1 MSKDMPTKPKG
12 AETRL
17 CSLTYSKIAEWS
29 GLPARTLQQYA
40 ARGDFDRH
48 NLESVLTWVNAR
60 RASKGLP
67 MIGQPGEPANTVLE
81 PIKSPNVTLGA
92 AGDLQEWQPL
102 PIAPPASGGYNPLTG
117 EYDNG

>member
-1 MSKDMPTKPKG
+1 MAK
-12 AETRL
+12 TRGEKRL
-17 CSLTYSKIAEWS
+17 GSITYSKLAAWT
-29 GLPARTLQQYA
+29 TLSLHTIRYHGAKGTFKGMGVDELIQWANEYRKA
-40 ARGDFDRH
+40 A
-48 NLESVLTWVNAR
+48 
-60 RASKGLP
+60 GLP